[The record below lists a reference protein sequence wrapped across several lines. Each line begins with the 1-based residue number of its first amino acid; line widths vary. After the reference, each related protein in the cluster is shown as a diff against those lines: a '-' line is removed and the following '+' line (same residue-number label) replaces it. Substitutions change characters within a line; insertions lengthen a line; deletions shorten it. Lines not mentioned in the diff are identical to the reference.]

1 MNSLFRVSAKNHAGM
16 ILMTI
21 LAERESRPTSHVP
34 RIELDEVYVS
44 LKDVAVKMGLSVK
57 FLEEI
62 AAALKKAKLIVG
74 RKGPG
79 GGYKLARSVKD
90 ISAYDILVAL
100 EGQIA
105 PMGCDKSICPFAE
118 KCASK
123 ALWEFLYKD
132 LIKSLKKIKLK
143 QISNR

>member
-21 LAERESRPTSHVP
+21 LAEGSDHRISNIEYRTSKD
-34 RIELDEVYVS
+34 RYVS
-44 LKDVAVKMGLSVK
+44 LKDVAEEMGLSVK

-62 AAALKKAKLIVG
+62 AAALKRARLIEG

-79 GGYKLARSVKD
+79 GGYRLAKSAED
-90 ISAYDILVAL
+90 ISAYDIVVAL
-100 EGQIA
+100 EGSIS
-105 PMGCDKSICPFAE
+105 PMSCDKSICPFAE
-118 KCASK
+118 KCTSK
-123 ALWEFLYKD
+123 SLWVFLHKD
-132 LIKSLKKIKLK
+132 LIKSLKKTSLK